1 MANSNI
7 ARNPDPSFPDLVVPP
22 KCREMI
28 RAGSLVAINTSGC
41 KDSHTMTVLLS
52 RVVPN
57 DRIIAVH
64 NPLGEV

>member
-1 MANSNI
+1 MANITI

-41 KDSHTMTVLLS
+41 
-52 RVVPN
+52 
-57 DRIIAVH
+57 
-64 NPLGEV
+64 